1 MKGDVAKRGSVES
14 VAADDSLAHELQI
27 VKMELAA
34 TKNELA
40 SRNEECT
47 QLQLRSSLLEDETT
61 RLSNLWRIAVSVTM

>member
-1 MKGDVAKRGSVES
+1 
-14 VAADDSLAHELQI
+14 
-27 VKMELAA
+27 MELAA

-40 SRNEECT
+40 SRNEEYT

>member
-1 MKGDVAKRGSVES
+1 
-14 VAADDSLAHELQI
+14 
-27 VKMELAA
+27 MELAA

-47 QLQLRSSLLEDETT
+47 QLQLRNSLLEDETT